1 MKQIE
6 IMKGLKLFTG
16 LAALGLL
23 MSLSL
28 HTLAGENYKIAD
40 KSKVTWLGKKVT
52 GQHTG
57 DIVLKSGELSLEKG
71 MLTGGTFIM
80 DMTSITCTDMEGEYA
95 DKLLGHLKSD
105 DFFGVTKNKTS
116 KLIITKVATST
127 TGIITVSADLT
138 IKGITKK
145 VEFPV
150 VVDER
155 DGAIT
160 VIGVIT
166 VNRTLYGIKYGSGS
180 FFDDLGDKMIEDN
193 FTLTFNLTAKS

>member
-1 MKQIE
+1 
-6 IMKGLKLFTG
+6 MKGLKLFTG
-16 LAALGLL
+16 LAALGLF

-28 HTLAGENYKIAD
+28 HIMAGENYKIGD

-57 DIVLKSGELSLEKG
+57 GIVLKSGELSLEKG

-80 DMTSITCTDMEGEYA
+80 DMTSITCTDMEGESA
-95 DKLLGHLKSD
+95 DNLLVHLRSD
-105 DFFGVTKNKTS
+105 EFFGVTKYQTS
-116 KLIITKVATST
+116 KLLITKVATST
-127 TGIITVSADLT
+127 TGIITVSANLT

-155 DGAIT
+155 NGSVT

-166 VNRTLYGIKYGSGS
+166 VNRTLYGIKHGSGS

-193 FTLTFNLTAKS
+193 FTLTFNLTAKR

>member
-16 LAALGLL
+16 LAALGLF

-28 HTLAGENYKIAD
+28 HIMAGENYKIGD

-57 DIVLKSGELSLEKG
+57 GIVLKSGELSLEKG

-95 DKLLGHLKSD
+95 DNLLGHLRSD
-105 DFFGVTKNKTS
+105 EFFGVTKYQTS
-116 KLIITKVATST
+116 KLVITKVATST
-127 TGIITVSADLT
+127 TGIITVSANLT

-155 DGAIT
+155 NGSVT

-180 FFDDLGDKMIEDN
+180 FFDDLGDKMVEDN